1 MGSEPRLENQQN
13 RFDVVRLKA
22 ERTSVP
28 PIALVFTAMISLQVG
43 AAVAKTLFDQVGPAG
58 VVMLRLVFG
67 ATAIALVWRPRIRS
81 GSRGRGLLL
90 IGAFAAT
97 LASMNLAFYGAIER
111 IPLGIAVTLE
121 FVGPLAVAILG
132 SRRLLD
138 FVWVGLSAAGI
149 VLLAGAGEGSVH
161 LLGVILALVAG
172 GFWASYIVLGAR
184 VGRIYPG
191 PSGLAVAMSLAALLV
206 APVGIASG
214 GSELLS
220 GRVLIIGAAIGVLSS
235 AIPWSL
241 EIEALR
247 RLPTHTFGV
256 LMSLE
261 PALAALAGLAIL
273 GQRLGPAE
281 LVAIAL
287 VVVACAGVSWSGGGP
302 SPREP

>member
-1 MGSEPRLENQQN
+1 
-13 RFDVVRLKA
+13 
-22 ERTSVP
+22 VP
-28 PIALVFTAMISLQVG
+28 PIAVVFTAMISLQVG

-67 ATAIALVWRPRIRS
+67 ATAIALLWRPRIRNGS
-81 GSRGRGLLL
+81 GRRGLLL

-97 LASMNLAFYGAIER
+97 LASMNLAFYGAIDR

-149 VLLAGAGEGSVH
+149 VLLAGAGEGSIH
-161 LLGVILALVAG
+161 LLGVILALLAG

-184 VGRIYPG
+184 IGRIYPG

-287 VVVACAGVSWSGGGP
+287 VVVACAGVSWSGRTP
-302 SPREP
+302 PPREP

>member
-1 MGSEPRLENQQN
+1 M
-13 RFDVVRLKA
+13 
-22 ERTSVP
+22 P

-67 ATAIALVWRPRIRS
+67 ATAIGLLWRPRIRVR
-81 GSRGRGLLL
+81 SRHDLLL

-97 LASMNLAFYGAIER
+97 LACMNLAFYGAIER

-138 FVWVGLSAAGI
+138 FVWIGLSAAGI
-149 VLLAGAGEGSVH
+149 VLLAGADDGSIH
-161 LLGVILALVAG
+161 LVGVMLALLAG
-172 GFWASYIVLGAR
+172 AFWASYILLGAR
-184 VGRIYPG
+184 FGRTYPG

-206 APVGIASG
+206 APAGIASG
-214 GSELLS
+214 GNALLS
-220 GRVLIIGAAIGVLSS
+220 GRVLFIGAAIGVLSS

-273 GQRLGPAE
+273 GQHLGPTE
-281 LVAIAL
+281 LVAIML
-287 VVVACAGVSWSGGGP
+287 VVVACAGVSWTGRGP

>member
-1 MGSEPRLENQQN
+1 
-13 RFDVVRLKA
+13 
-22 ERTSVP
+22 
-28 PIALVFTAMISLQVG
+28 
-43 AAVAKTLFDQVGPAG
+43 
-58 VVMLRLVFG
+58 
-67 ATAIALVWRPRIRS
+67 
-81 GSRGRGLLL
+81 
-90 IGAFAAT
+90 
-97 LASMNLAFYGAIER
+97 MNLAFYGAIER

-138 FVWVGLSAAGI
+138 FVWFGLSAARI
-149 VLLAGAGEGSVH
+149 ALLAGAGEGSIH
-161 LLGVILALVAG
+161 LLGVSLALLAG

-206 APVGIASG
+206 APAGIASG

-273 GQRLGPAE
+273 GPASWPCRAGCDRARGRGVRRCLMDRGRTFTKRTVIPRLAERPIRARGFRLFLRGRPASSSEAGGEPRRAPVAQDVAEHRRGARALRVE
-281 LVAIAL
+281 LPPA
-287 VVVACAGVSWSGGGP
+287 
-302 SPREP
+302 PR

>member
-1 MGSEPRLENQQN
+1 LEN
-13 RFDVVRLKA
+13 LKA
-22 ERTSVP
+22 ERASVP

-43 AAVAKTLFDQVGPAG
+43 AAVAKTLFNQVGPAG

-67 ATAIALVWRPRIRS
+67 AMAIALLSRQRIGR
-81 GSRGRGLLL
+81 GSRRRSLLL

-121 FVGPLAVAILG
+121 FVGPLAVAIIG

-138 FVWVGLSAAGI
+138 FVWVGLSAVGI
-149 VLLAGAGEGSVH
+149 VLLAGAGQGSVH
-161 LLGVILALVAG
+161 LLGVLLALLAG
-172 GFWASYIVLGAR
+172 GFCASYIVLGAR
-184 VGRIYPG
+184 IGRIYPG
-191 PSGLAVAMSLAALLV
+191 PSGLALAMPLAALLV
-206 APVGIASG
+206 APAGIASG

-273 GQRLGPAE
+273 GQHLGPAE
-281 LVAIAL
+281 LIAIGF
-287 VVVACAGVSWSGGGP
+287 VVLACAGVSWTGHGP

>member
-1 MGSEPRLENQQN
+1 M
-13 RFDVVRLKA
+13 
-22 ERTSVP
+22 P
-28 PIALVFTAMISLQVG
+28 PIAVVFTAMISLQVG

-67 ATAIALVWRPRIRS
+67 ATAIALLWRPRIRNGS
-81 GSRGRGLLL
+81 GRRGLLL

-97 LASMNLAFYGAIER
+97 LASMNLAFYGAIDR

-149 VLLAGAGEGSVH
+149 VLLAGAGEGSIH
-161 LLGVILALVAG
+161 LLGVILALLAG

-184 VGRIYPG
+184 IGRIYPG

-206 APVGIASG
+206 APLGIASG

-287 VVVACAGVSWSGGGP
+287 VVVACAGVSWSGRTP
-302 SPREP
+302 PPREP

>member
-1 MGSEPRLENQQN
+1 
-13 RFDVVRLKA
+13 
-22 ERTSVP
+22 
-28 PIALVFTAMISLQVG
+28 MISLQVG
-43 AAVAKTLFDQVGPAG
+43 AAVAKTLFEQVGPAG

-67 ATAIALVWRPRIRS
+67 ATAIALLWRPRIRNGS
-81 GSRGRGLLL
+81 GRRDLLL

-121 FVGPLAVAILG
+121 FVGPLAIAILG
-132 SRRLLD
+132 SRRRLD
-138 FVWVGLSAAGI
+138 FVWVVLSAAGI
-149 VLLAGAGEGSVH
+149 ALLAGAGEGSIH
-161 LLGVILALVAG
+161 LLGVSLALLAG
-172 GFWASYIVLGAR
+172 GFWASYIVLGAGI
-184 VGRIYPG
+184 GRIYPG
-191 PSGLAVAMSLAALLV
+191 PSGLGVAMSLAALLV
-206 APVGIASG
+206 APAGIASG

-261 PALAALAGLAIL
+261 PALAALAGRAIL
-273 GQRLGPAE
+273 GQHLGPAE
-281 LVAIAL
+281 LIAIAL
-287 VVVACAGVSWSGGGP
+287 VVVACAGVSWTEDGP

>member
-1 MGSEPRLENQQN
+1 LENQQN
-13 RFDVVRLKA
+13 RFDVVRPKA
-22 ERTSVP
+22 ERASVP

-67 ATAIALVWRPRIRS
+67 ATAIALLWRPQIRGGS
-81 GSRGRGLLL
+81 GRRGLLL

-138 FVWVGLSAAGI
+138 FIWVGLSAAGI
-149 VLLAGAGEGSVH
+149 VLLAGAGEGSIH
-161 LLGVILALVAG
+161 LLGVSLALLAG
-172 GFWASYIVLGAR
+172 GFWASYIVLAAR
-184 VGRIYPG
+184 IGRMYPG

-206 APVGIASG
+206 APAGIASG

-220 GRVLIIGAAIGVLSS
+220 GPVLIVGAAIGVLSS

-281 LVAIAL
+281 LVAIAF
-287 VVVACAGVSWSGGGP
+287 VVVACAGVSWTGHGP

>member
-1 MGSEPRLENQQN
+1 M
-13 RFDVVRLKA
+13 
-22 ERTSVP
+22 P

-58 VVMLRLVFG
+58 VVLLRLVFG
-67 ATAIALVWRPRIRS
+67 ATAIALLWRPRIRNAS
-81 GSRGRGLLL
+81 GRRGLLL

-138 FVWVGLSAAGI
+138 FVWIGLSAAGI
-149 VLLAGAGEGSVH
+149 VLLAGAGEGSIH
-161 LLGVILALVAG
+161 LLGVILALLAG
-172 GFWASYIVLGAR
+172 GFWASYILLGAR
-184 VGRIYPG
+184 IGRIYPG

-287 VVVACAGVSWSGGGP
+287 VIAACAGVSWTGHGP

>member
-1 MGSEPRLENQQN
+1 MGAEPRLEN
-13 RFDVVRLKA
+13 LKA
-22 ERTSVP
+22 ERASVP
-28 PIALVFTAMISLQVG
+28 PIALVFSAMISLQVG

-67 ATAIALVWRPRIRS
+67 ATAIALLSRPRIRRGS
-81 GSRGRGLLL
+81 GRRSLLL

-121 FVGPLAVAILG
+121 FVGPLAVAIIG

-138 FVWVGLSAAGI
+138 FVWVGLSAVGI
-149 VLLAGAGEGSVH
+149 VLLAGAGQGSVH
-161 LLGVILALVAG
+161 LLGVLLALLAG

-184 VGRIYPG
+184 IGRIYPG
-191 PSGLAVAMSLAALLV
+191 PSGLALAMPLAALLV
-206 APVGIASG
+206 APAGIASG

-273 GQRLGPAE
+273 GQRLGPPE
-281 LVAIAL
+281 LVAIGF
-287 VVVACAGVSWSGGGP
+287 VVLACAGVSWTGHGP

>member
-1 MGSEPRLENQQN
+1 LENQQS
-13 RFDVVRLKA
+13 RFAVVRLKA
-22 ERTSVP
+22 ERASVP
-28 PIALVFTAMISLQVG
+28 PIAVVFTAMISLQVG

-67 ATAIALVWRPRIRS
+67 ATAIALLWRRRIRNGS
-81 GSRGRGLLL
+81 GRRGLLL

-97 LASMNLAFYGAIER
+97 LASMNLAFYGAIDR

-149 VLLAGAGEGSVH
+149 VLLAGAGEGSIH
-161 LLGVILALVAG
+161 LLGVILALLAG

-184 VGRIYPG
+184 IGRIYPG

-287 VVVACAGVSWSGGGP
+287 VVVACAGVSWSGRTP
-302 SPREP
+302 PPREP